1 MFQNYELYAREAAR
15 ERKQTL
21 DNIAAT
27 AVMTENAQRI
37 VDIEIAN
44 GKAAQGRK
52 THNPA
57 ANMRRQ
63 TEPLNSAMSS
73 LE

>member
-44 GKAAQGRK
+44 GKA
-52 THNPA
+52 
-57 ANMRRQ
+57 
-63 TEPLNSAMSS
+63 L
-73 LE
+73 